1 MKKLTLDF
9 YGEKISIPFPK
20 DFPSLSKE
28 IDQNFQ
34 LNLSEVFSLDISY
47 TKNKVKKS
55 IKSENDYKL
64 FINSKASLINLEL
77 VESNEL
83 FQNNSLNF
91 KKNSKEDK
99 DKLEALTKKRAEI
112 KTKIE
117 QKEKEAQIKKGEYQ
131 LQVES
136 LNKQKAQYVNKL
148 QKDMKDQSK
157 KEKDLV
163 QKITQLSKE
172 LNVPLTF
179 KLPEKGPMPVK
190 GNSQKEKEYL
200 ELIKRYNECLKIGE
214 KLFSGPRKNIN
225 DLDNQIKRIYK
236 KYYGNNKS
244 SQEEIFELKKEENS
258 ISNEIEKIEI
268 KLGLIK
274 KEPKNKA
281 VDDSVNNLGKKMK
294 DLTKKQLIK
303 VKEEMKKLKEKMKKE
318 EYEIKEEEK
327 EFLQKIEKENKQSLR
342 EVEKWIEFI
351 SIKSQDLI
359 ESLEKKNSTQ
369 MKQLEDFD
377 KRIDLSKSLDEL
389 TAGPGVENIG
399 AKMPYTR
406 YDSDEAS
413 LGGGAS
419 IVTSPNHLQ
428 DNIASQA
435 SKQCYVTLPNSGA
448 YAEWTMKSSGRG
460 VTMRFTLPDTGDGM
474 GQQGS
479 LDAYVNNNKVK
490 TVNLTSY
497 YMWQYFPGGNPRL
510 VIL

>member
-1 MKKLTLDF
+1 
-9 YGEKISIPFPK
+9 
-20 DFPSLSKE
+20 
-28 IDQNFQ
+28 
-34 LNLSEVFSLDISY
+34 
-47 TKNKVKKS
+47 
-55 IKSENDYKL
+55 
-64 FINSKASLINLEL
+64 

-83 FQNNSLNF
+83 FQNNSLNY

-99 DKLEALTKKRAEI
+99 DKLEALTKKKAEI

-258 ISNEIEKIEI
+258 ISNEI
-268 KLGLIK
+268 
-274 KEPKNKA
+274 
-281 VDDSVNNLGKKMK
+281 
-294 DLTKKQLIK
+294 
-303 VKEEMKKLKEKMKKE
+303 
-318 EYEIKEEEK
+318 
-327 EFLQKIEKENKQSLR
+327 
-342 EVEKWIEFI
+342 
-351 SIKSQDLI
+351 
-359 ESLEKKNSTQ
+359 KKN
-369 MKQLEDFD
+369 
-377 KRIDLSKSLDEL
+377 
-389 TAGPGVENIG
+389 
-399 AKMPYTR
+399 
-406 YDSDEAS
+406 
-413 LGGGAS
+413 
-419 IVTSPNHLQ
+419 
-428 DNIASQA
+428 
-435 SKQCYVTLPNSGA
+435 
-448 YAEWTMKSSGRG
+448 
-460 VTMRFTLPDTGDGM
+460 
-474 GQQGS
+474 
-479 LDAYVNNNKVK
+479 
-490 TVNLTSY
+490 
-497 YMWQYFPGGNPRL
+497 
-510 VIL
+510 

>member
-9 YGEKISIPFPK
+9 YGEKISIPFPQ
-20 DFPSLSKE
+20 DFASLSKE

-34 LNLSEVFSLDISY
+34 INLSEVFSLDISY

-64 FINSKASLINLEL
+64 FINSKATLINIEL

-99 DKLEALTKKRAEI
+99 DKLEALKKKKAAL

-117 QKEKEAQIKKGEYQ
+117 QKEKETQIKKEEYQ
-131 LQVES
+131 LQVDS
-136 LNKQKAQYVNKL
+136 LNNQKTQYLNKL

-157 KEKDLV
+157 KEKDFV
-163 QKITQLSKE
+163 TKITQLSKE

-179 KLPEKGPMPVK
+179 KVPEKGP
-190 GNSQKEKEYL
+190 KEYL
-200 ELIKRYNECLKIGE
+200 ELIKKYNECLKMGE

-225 DLDNQIKRIYK
+225 DLDNQIKKIYK

-244 SQEEIFELKKEENS
+244 SQEEVFELKKEENS
-258 ISNEIEKIEI
+258 ISEEIEKIEI
-268 KLGLIK
+268 KFGLIK
-274 KEPKNKA
+274 KEPKNKTI
-281 VDDSVNNLGKKMK
+281 DDSVNNFGKKMK

-318 EYEIKEEEK
+318 EYEVKEEEK

-359 ESLEKKNSTQ
+359 ESLEKKNVTQ
-369 MKQLEDFD
+369 MKQLEDFN

-389 TAGPGVENIG
+389 TVGPGVEKIG
-399 AKMPYTR
+399 ATMPYTR

-448 YAEWTMKSSGRG
+448 YAEWTMKSTGRG
-460 VTMRFTLPDTGDGM
+460 VTMRFTLPDTSDGM
-474 GQQGS
+474 GQNGS
-479 LDAYVNNNKVK
+479 LDVYVNNNKVK

-497 YMWQYFPGGNPRL
+497 YM
-510 VIL
+510 

>member
-1 MKKLTLDF
+1 MNKLTLDF

-34 LNLSEVFSLDISY
+34 LNLTEVFSLDISY

-64 FINSKASLINLEL
+64 FINSKASLINIEL

-99 DKLEALTKKRAEI
+99 DKLEALTKKKAEI

-244 SQEEIFELKKEENS
+244 SQEEIFELK
-258 ISNEIEKIEI
+258 
-268 KLGLIK
+268 
-274 KEPKNKA
+274 
-281 VDDSVNNLGKKMK
+281 
-294 DLTKKQLIK
+294 
-303 VKEEMKKLKEKMKKE
+303 
-318 EYEIKEEEK
+318 
-327 EFLQKIEKENKQSLR
+327 
-342 EVEKWIEFI
+342 
-351 SIKSQDLI
+351 
-359 ESLEKKNSTQ
+359 
-369 MKQLEDFD
+369 
-377 KRIDLSKSLDEL
+377 
-389 TAGPGVENIG
+389 
-399 AKMPYTR
+399 
-406 YDSDEAS
+406 
-413 LGGGAS
+413 
-419 IVTSPNHLQ
+419 
-428 DNIASQA
+428 
-435 SKQCYVTLPNSGA
+435 
-448 YAEWTMKSSGRG
+448 
-460 VTMRFTLPDTGDGM
+460 
-474 GQQGS
+474 
-479 LDAYVNNNKVK
+479 
-490 TVNLTSY
+490 
-497 YMWQYFPGGNPRL
+497 
-510 VIL
+510 